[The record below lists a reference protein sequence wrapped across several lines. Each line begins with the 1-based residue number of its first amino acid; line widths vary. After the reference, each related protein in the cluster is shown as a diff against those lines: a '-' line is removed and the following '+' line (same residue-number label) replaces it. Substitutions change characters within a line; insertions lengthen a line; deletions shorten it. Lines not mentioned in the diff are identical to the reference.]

1 LGVLLGVL
9 LGIRGLRLIIIE
21 EREDITFMPRGEA
34 LLLHATRGH
43 PGVPWPCGGVLM
55 RT

>member
-1 LGVLLGVL
+1 MGVLLGVL
-9 LGIRGLRLIIIE
+9 LGIRGLHLIFVE
-21 EREDITFMPRGEA
+21 EREDITFVPRGEA